1 MKRIPKYTAGMFKKK
16 MRRFGAAS
24 IKKPRMP
31 TPPKPKAKK
40 PSKRKVKFLREGGD
54 AKSDAKS
61 DATQLAEYYLSKEAL
76 EGLSRR
82 RMEEDRR
89 LAKKAVEELMRNP
102 PYKGRGRK
110 LENYTIPS
118 EDDYV
123 LEEEVVT
130 PESSREEIAR
140 ARGSSQ
146 RRFNIGGKI
155 NGIAKRGH
163 TRGRII

>member
-1 MKRIPKYTAGMFKKK
+1 MFKKK
-16 MRRFGAAS
+16 MPRFGASA

-40 PSKRKVKFLREGGD
+40 PSKRKVKFLREGG
-54 AKSDAKS
+54 DAKS

-89 LAKKAVEELMRNP
+89 LAKKAVEEVMRSP

-118 EDDYV
+118 KDDYV

-130 PESSREEIAR
+130 PESSRREMSR
-140 ARGSSQ
+140 SQ

>member
-1 MKRIPKYTAGMFKKK
+1 MRIPKYTAGMFKKK
-16 MRRFGAAS
+16 MPRFGASA

-31 TPPKPKAKK
+31 KPPAPKAKK
-40 PSKRKVKFLREGGD
+40 PSKSKVKFLRAGG
-54 AKSDAKS
+54 STKS

-76 EGLSRR
+76 EGLGRR
-82 RMEEDRR
+82 RRREEQR
-89 LAKKAVEELMRNP
+89 LARDAIKESMSRPL
-102 PYKGRGRK
+102 YKGKGRK

-118 EDDYV
+118 KDDYV

-140 ARGSSQ
+140 ARAASQ

-155 NGIAKRGH
+155 DGIAKRGH